1 MSDFWTNV
9 SRYPRF
15 LISSLAGL
23 ILVILT
29 PFRNLLKVKK
39 FRVLVPLILI
49 GFFTSLYFIL
59 VNMTGL

>member
-1 MSDFWTNV
+1 MNDFWSNI

-15 LISSLAGL
+15 LISSVAGS

-39 FRVLVPLILI
+39 FQLIIPIIILGLIL
-49 GFFTSLYFIL
+49 GLYTIL
-59 VNMTGL
+59 ANMTAL